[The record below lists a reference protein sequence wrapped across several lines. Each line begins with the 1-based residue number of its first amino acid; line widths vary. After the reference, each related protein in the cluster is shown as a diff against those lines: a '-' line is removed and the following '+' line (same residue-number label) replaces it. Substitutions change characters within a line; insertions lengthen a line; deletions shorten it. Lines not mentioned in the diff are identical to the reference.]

1 MEALK
6 YSSKGKGYFDAQLP
20 ARSVDG
26 VDRHRPLSLP
36 LPASPVEGSG
46 SSPRGRGRGRG
57 RGGGAP
63 MNKGSKGD
71 SIKEEEWEEWE
82 EGGVAGE

>member
-1 MEALK
+1 MALTVTAP
-6 YSSKGKGYFDAQLP
+6 SPS
-20 ARSVDG
+20 
-26 VDRHRPLSLP
+26 LSL
-36 LPASPVEGSG
+36 SPPPPSKEVGKWVEPKREGE
-46 SSPRGRGRGRG
+46 
-57 RGGGAP
+57 GGAP